1 MDGRHMKRSH
11 HMKRKGGYVW
21 PENGKPWWV
30 AGTDFMLIFDSQ
42 GRGFASKFVVIVL
55 VALVW
60 AILAAIFS

>member
-1 MDGRHMKRSH
+1 MDGR

-42 GRGFASKFVVIVL
+42 GRGFASKFVVVVL